1 MKLED
6 IYQLYKAHPVVTTD
20 TRNCPEG
27 SMFFA
32 LKGERFNGNEFAA
45 QALEAGC
52 AYAVVD
58 EPVYNLGDRYILVDD
73 VLKTLQD
80 LAHYHRM
87 QLRIPVVGITGTNG
101 KTTTK
106 ELISTV
112 LSAQYNTLYT
122 LGNFNNHI
130 GVPLTL
136 LRLTAEH
143 EVAVIEMG
151 ANHPGEIDELV
162 HIVAPDYGI
171 ITNVGSAHLEGFG
184 SFEGVVKTKTE
195 LYRYMGKHDGTVFIS
210 SEDVLLQS
218 HATELKKI
226 LYGVSEQANFRGKL
240 NDKSLFVSF
249 SFTING
255 NSYPVNTQL
264 IGGYNFYNLMAAVA
278 VGSTLGVAPEQ
289 IVSALEAYTPTN
301 NRSQFQDTGKNKLI
315 IDAYNANPSSMKVA
329 IENLKQIDAPF
340 KAVILGDMR
349 ELGLASAE
357 EHRKVVALLNEAGF
371 DKVLLCGEEFEN
383 TESQFACYPS
393 IESLKAALIESPISG
408 FTILIK
414 GSRGMKLEQILE
426 ML

>member
-27 SMFFA
+27 SLFFA
-32 LKGERFNGNEFAA
+32 LKGERFNGNEFASK
-45 QALEAGC
+45 ALDAGC
-52 AYAVVD
+52 AYAVID
-58 EPVYNLGDRYILVDD
+58 EPAYQHDDRYICVDD

-87 QLRIPVVGITGTNG
+87 QLQIPVVGITGTNG

-106 ELISTV
+106 ELVSSV
-112 LSAQYNTLYT
+112 LSAKYNTLYT

-136 LRLTAEH
+136 LRLTSEH
-143 EVAVIEMG
+143 DVAVIEMG
-151 ANHPGEIDELV
+151 ANHPGEIDALTR
-162 HIVAPDYGI
+162 IVAPNYGL

-195 LYRYMGKHDGTVFIS
+195 LYRYLELHGGTVFIS
-210 SEDVLLQS
+210 SEDLLLQS
-218 HATELKKI
+218 HATHLKKI
-226 LYGVSEQANFRGKL
+226 LYGLDPKADCRGQL

-249 SFTING
+249 SFLVG
-255 NSYPVNTQL
+255 NELHQVDTQL
-264 IGGYNFYNLMAAVA
+264 IGDYNYYNLMAAVA
-278 VGSTLGVAPEQ
+278 VGLTLGVTPRQ

-301 NRSQFQDTGKNKLI
+301 NRSQFRDTGKNSLI

-329 IENLKQIDAPF
+329 IENLKRIDAPK

-349 ELGLASAE
+349 ELGHASAE
-357 EHRKVVALLNEAGF
+357 EHAKVVSLLKDAKF
-371 DKVLLCGEEFEN
+371 DKVLLCGTEFVNTNSPFVCYSSIDLLKSALTEN
-383 TESQFACYPS
+383 PLCGY
-393 IESLKAALIESPISG
+393 
-408 FTILIK
+408 TILIK
-414 GSRGMKLEQILE
+414 GSRGMRLEEILDVF
-426 ML
+426 

>member
-1 MKLED
+1 MRLED

-52 AYAVVD
+52 AYAVID

-80 LAHYHRM
+80 LAHHHRM

-106 ELISTV
+106 ELVSAV
-112 LSAQYNTLYT
+112 LSAKYNTLYT

-136 LRLTAEH
+136 LRLTSEH
-143 EVAVIEMG
+143 EMAVIEMG
-151 ANHPGEIDELV
+151 ANHPGEIDALV
-162 HIVAPDYGI
+162 HIVAPDYGL

-195 LYRYMGKHDGTVFIS
+195 LYRYLGKNNGTVFIS
-210 SEDVLLQS
+210 SEDALLQS

-226 LYGVSEQANFRGKL
+226 LYGVSETANYRGVL
-240 NDKSLFVSF
+240 DDKSLFVSF
-249 SFTING
+249 SFMIDG
-255 NSYPVNTQL
+255 NSYPVDTQL

-278 VGSTLGVAPEQ
+278 IGSTLGVAPHQ

-329 IENLKQIDAPF
+329 IENLKQIDAPR

-349 ELGLASAE
+349 ELGQASAD
-357 EHRKVVALLNEAGF
+357 EHRKVVELLNAAEF
-371 DKVLLCGEEFEN
+371 DKVLLCGSEFTN
-383 TESQFACYPS
+383 TNSRFMCYPT
-393 IESLKAALIESPISG
+393 IDLLKAALADNPISG
-408 FTILIK
+408 YTILIK
-414 GSRGMKLEQILE
+414 GSRGMKLEQVLEIL
-426 ML
+426 